1 MRKLIIRA
9 TAAAS
14 IASAPLFPAIAAPKK
29 DLHCGID
36 HNVCY
41 RGCGVIGTQ
50 SDLGETCRRTC
61 DLDLWKCQDKEA
73 KGGAKENRP
82 QGGPG
87 HKGGVAKDPT
97 SPPKSG
103 PWTGPPKS
111 GTWHGPA
118 SPPKSGPVW
127 HGPATPPKGAR
138 PLGNQ
143 WHGPTSPPKTTGG
156 AIVKSGSGKR

>member
-103 PWTGPPKS
+103 P
-111 GTWHGPA
+111 
-118 SPPKSGPVW
+118 VW

-156 AIVKSGSGKR
+156 AIFKSGSGKR